1 MSREI
6 KVIFLSGF
14 FFPEILSYGLDFR
27 IRLTTAQLYFRVG
40 NTRYTL
46 STSENVF
53 HVVFTLSALN
63 ESHCYL
69 NGTNVDCPCSTH
81 IISNSKERVLVVW
94 SAENRNY
101 TISDLFLWPSEM
113 SPEQVLAEYQGIIFE
128 GIWQYIFTLAY
139 R

>member
-1 MSREI
+1 MSGEI
-6 KVIFLSGF
+6 KVIFFLA

-27 IRLTTAQLYFRVG
+27 IWLTTARLYFRVG
-40 NTRYTL
+40 NTGYTL
-46 STSENVF
+46 LASEKVF
-53 HVVFTLSALN
+53 HIVFTLSAFN
-63 ESHCYL
+63 KSHCYL
-69 NGTNVDCPCSTH
+69 NGINVDCPSYSR
-81 IISNSKERVLVVW
+81 ILSKSKERILVVG

-128 GIWQYIFTLAY
+128 GIWQYIITLAY

>member
-14 FFPEILSYGLDFR
+14 FPEILSYGLDFR
-27 IRLTTAQLYFRVG
+27 IWLTTAQLYFRVG

-46 STSENVF
+46 STSEKVF
-53 HVVFTLSALN
+53 HIVFTLSAFN
-63 ESHCYL
+63 KSHCYL
-69 NGTNVDCPCSTH
+69 NGTNVDCPSYSR
-81 IISNSKERVLVVW
+81 IKSGSKERVFVVR

-113 SPEQVLAEYQGIIFE
+113 SHEQVLAEYQGIIFE
-128 GIWQYIFTLAY
+128 GIWQYIITLAY